1 MDMHYTCHTIYDQSA
16 LTAMAR
22 ALRKTVLKK
31 SSRRWWVVGW
41 LVTALGVF
49 ALLNPQESLPLR
61 LANLA
66 AVILVLV
73 LQFRRDSLRAWLA
86 KKRALPGTELCSTS
100 FYPDYYECKIAGAS
114 TRWSYDKILRL
125 VDTKEYIV
133 FAMGKNYAQVYQK
146 SQLKGGSVDSF
157 SSFLEQKT
165 GKAMEHLD
173 R

>member
-1 MDMHYTCHTIYDQSA
+1 MRYTCHTIYDQAA

-31 SSRRWWVVGW
+31 SSRRWWGVGW
-41 LVTALGVF
+41 LVVALGVF
-49 ALLNPQESLPLR
+49 ALLNPQQSLPWKA
-61 LANLA
+61 ANLV
-66 AVILVLV
+66 AVGLVLV
-73 LQFRRDSLRAWLA
+73 LQLRRDSLRAWLA
-86 KKRALPGTELCSTS
+86 KKRALPGTELCSAS
-100 FYPDYYECKIAGAS
+100 FYPDYYECKVAGAS

-146 SQLKGGSVDSF
+146 SQLKGGTADGF
-157 SSFLEQKT
+157 CSFLEQKT